1 MSECITDVWFW
12 CKKCKIFLGRG
23 TDPSLSGEGDNPS
36 PHPLG
41 ASILTPPILKF
52 CLCYWLRPKLLKKLA
67 PATWRTPHWYEMCF
81 ANDQATF
88 DHACIKTT
96 VHTVPGGIRTVP
108 PGHIP
113 PIQFPLDNFPS
124 HCTRCKTSSFHPP
137 IYNIKQ
143 CPINVYKIDRRSG
156 VRVNASFQIFALTAG
171 WEMS

>member
-1 MSECITDVWFW
+1 MNHFVHCCSFSTCSNKITSKGCQSASQTCDFDAKNAKFFW
-12 CKKCKIFLGRG
+12 GGG
-23 TDPSLSGEGDNPS
+23 TDLSLSGEGDNPS

-52 CLCYWLRPKLLKKLA
+52 WLCYWLRPKLLKKLA

-108 PGHIP
+108 PGHTP
-113 PIQFPLDNFPS
+113 PIQFPLPLY
-124 HCTRCKTSSFHPP
+124 T
-137 IYNIKQ
+137 
-143 CPINVYKIDRRSG
+143 V
-156 VRVNASFQIFALTAG
+156 
-171 WEMS
+171 